1 MEEEGKED
9 EVDEVGGK
17 RRVLYVSGEE
27 VEEQVGGWVGGGA
40 QVSGGGGG
48 ACVCVCGG
56 GRGVCG
62 GGGGAGGGVGGG
74 SCAWAYERSEG
85 NMRVVRGI

>member
-27 VEEQVGGWVGGGA
+27 VEEQVGGWVGGEL
-40 QVSGGGGG
+40 
-48 ACVCVCGG
+48 
-56 GRGVCG
+56 R
-62 GGGGAGGGVGGG
+62 
-74 SCAWAYERSEG
+74 
-85 NMRVVRGI
+85 